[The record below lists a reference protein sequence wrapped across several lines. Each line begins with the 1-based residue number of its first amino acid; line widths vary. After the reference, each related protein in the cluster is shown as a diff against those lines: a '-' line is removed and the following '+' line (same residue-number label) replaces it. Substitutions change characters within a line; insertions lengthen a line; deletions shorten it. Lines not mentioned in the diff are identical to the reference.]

1 MTETQTPPTTR
12 INTGTEVSMVG
23 FGCFNP
29 GNPPGIIPGIEA
41 ATKIGYTL
49 YDTAALYENEKEV
62 GDVLRASGIPREKL
76 FVTTKLFN
84 DCHDNVEASFDRS
97 LEALNLDYIDM
108 FLMHWP
114 QATVPG
120 QKYVADDS
128 ISFVDT
134 WKRLEKLLE
143 TRAGKV
149 KAIGVSNFSVK
160 TLTELLKHAKVVPA
174 MNQVETHP
182 YNQDRELVKLCQE
195 KGIVVEAY
203 TPLGFA
209 DSPFFKDQD
218 LLSIAKEI
226 GDDVTVPNVVLSW
239 NVQRGVIVLPKT
251 CTPDRAKE
259 NFRILRLSDAHMQ
272 RIYDI
277 ENDPKRRHQRL
288 CQAYDP
294 KTKTALGWT
303 YDQLGWNKPIQMMEN

>member
-1 MTETQTPPTTR
+1 
-12 INTGTEVSMVG
+12 
-23 FGCFNP
+23 
-29 GNPPGIIPGIEA
+29 
-41 ATKIGYTL
+41 
-49 YDTAALYENEKEV
+49 
-62 GDVLRASGIPREKL
+62 
-76 FVTTKLFN
+76 
-84 DCHDNVEASFDRS
+84 
-97 LEALNLDYIDM
+97 
-108 FLMHWP
+108 
-114 QATVPG
+114 
-120 QKYVADDS
+120 
-128 ISFVDT
+128 
-134 WKRLEKLLE
+134 
-143 TRAGKV
+143 
-149 KAIGVSNFSVK
+149 
-160 TLTELLKHAKVVPA
+160 

-195 KGIVVEAY
+195 QGIVVEAY

-251 CTPDRAKE
+251 CTPERAKE

-303 YDQLGWNKPIQMMEN
+303 YDQLGWNKPIQMIEN